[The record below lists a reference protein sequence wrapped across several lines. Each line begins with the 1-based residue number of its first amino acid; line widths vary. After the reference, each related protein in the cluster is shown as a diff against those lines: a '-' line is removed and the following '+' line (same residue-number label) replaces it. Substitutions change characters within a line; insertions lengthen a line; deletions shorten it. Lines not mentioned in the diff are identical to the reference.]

1 MAAFS
6 RRAEGRRPP
15 HRGRSDCVKAQ
26 VSGATRDQET
36 VALGEGPSHR
46 ESRELLRQRG
56 RLHVRSCDS
65 QTRS

>member
-15 HRGRSDCVKAQ
+15 HRGRSERVKAQ
-26 VSGATRDQET
+26 VFGVIRDQET
-36 VALGEGPSHR
+36 VALGEALSHR

-56 RLHVRSCDS
+56 RLHVRSHDR